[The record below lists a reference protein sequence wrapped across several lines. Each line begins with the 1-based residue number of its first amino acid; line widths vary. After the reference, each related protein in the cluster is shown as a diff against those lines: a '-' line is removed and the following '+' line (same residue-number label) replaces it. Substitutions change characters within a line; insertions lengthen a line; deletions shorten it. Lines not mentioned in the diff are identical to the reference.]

1 MLWLVL
7 QKAQQ
12 AEALY
17 IAQKKA
23 MQIANESFTAAE
35 REYSNADRAI
45 NRFAESM
52 EDVVQAKAV
61 IEELDREK

>member
-1 MLWLVL
+1 MVL

-23 MQIANESFTAAE
+23 MQIANETFTAAE

-52 EDVVQAKAV
+52 EYVVQAKAI
-61 IEELDREK
+61 IEELDQEK